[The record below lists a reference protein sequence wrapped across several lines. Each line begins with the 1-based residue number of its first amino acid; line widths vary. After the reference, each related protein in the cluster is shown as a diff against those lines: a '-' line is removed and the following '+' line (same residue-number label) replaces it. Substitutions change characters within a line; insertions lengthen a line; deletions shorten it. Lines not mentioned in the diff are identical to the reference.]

1 MRPNLVR
8 LSLITLISLTSLS
21 CGARQGA
28 TGQRVD
34 RDLITQD
41 QIRQNGYLTAYEA
54 VEALRAQWLVNRP
67 DGLTL
72 EREKIVYLDERRLGG
87 VQTLREIAASQVL
100 SIRYIDPGT
109 AINRWGVDHGQGV
122 IMVVTRR

>member
-1 MRPNLVR
+1 MRPFVARISL
-8 LSLITLISLTSLS
+8 LSLLLLS
-21 CGARQGA
+21 AGCAARPGT

-41 QIRQNGYLTAYEA
+41 QIRQNGYRTAYEA
-54 VEALRAQWLVNRP
+54 VEALRASWLVTRP
-67 DGLTL
+67 DGLSV
-72 EREKIVYLDERRLGG
+72 EREKLVYLDERRLGG
-87 VQTLREIAASQVL
+87 VQTLREIASSQIMA
-100 SIRYIDPGT
+100 IRHIDPAT